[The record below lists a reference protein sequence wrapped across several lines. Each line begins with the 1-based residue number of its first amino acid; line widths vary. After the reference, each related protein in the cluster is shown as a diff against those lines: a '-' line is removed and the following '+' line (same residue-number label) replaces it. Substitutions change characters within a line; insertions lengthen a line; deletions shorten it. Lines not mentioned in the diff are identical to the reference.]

1 MAEQLAPPTPPMVLP
16 VPPGGKAKNRFTSVD
31 LGGKSVLD
39 LSDDEF
45 EQKVAQKIWKHGII
59 CVKGQDLSPGD
70 MKKLAERVGQPLLLP
85 AAFSFE
91 NRDPDHMEIV
101 RIGNIK
107 TDGRIV
113 SGVKAAEY
121 WHHDGN
127 FWGQPGCQIVNLLHA
142 KVIPPVGG
150 NTGFMDSSLA
160 LAELFKGEEKEKL
173 QKSSCLVSCRW
184 ISDFKNAKPE
194 DMLPDVTLPCVPLH
208 PKTHE
213 QCLYVPF
220 TPEGLKDETTG
231 KHWIANDDL
240 WTKIVDA
247 GYTYEHK
254 YEAGDILLWDNLQVM
269 HRSLGGYGDN
279 PRLLFRAQARYSAPA
294 TGKL

>member
-1 MAEQLAPPTPPMVLP
+1 VD
-16 VPPGGKAKNRFTSVD
+16 VD
-31 LGGKSVLD
+31 LGGRSVLE
-39 LSDDEF
+39 LSDADFAAE
-45 EQKVAQKIWKHGII
+45 VAHKIWKHGII
-59 CVKGQDLSPGD
+59 CVKRQDLEPAQ
-70 MKKLAERVGQPLLLP
+70 MKQLAQRVGEPLLLP

-91 NRDPDHMEIV
+91 NRDPDNLEIV

-107 TDGRIV
+107 TDGKIV
-113 SGVKAAEY
+113 SGVRAAEY

-160 LAELFKGEEKEKL
+160 LHELFDGEFKARLER
-173 QKSSCLVSCRW
+173 STTLVSCRW

-194 DMLPDVTLPCVPLH
+194 DMLPDVTLPCTPTH
-208 PKTHE
+208 PKTGME
-213 QCLYVPF
+213 CLYVPF
-220 TPEGLKDETTG
+220 TPEGLFDQET
-231 KHWIANDDL
+231 KEHWMANDDL
-240 WTKIVDA
+240 WNKIVEA

-269 HRSLGGYGDN
+269 HRSLGGYGDH
-279 PRLLFRAQARYSAPA
+279 PRLLYRAQARYSRSPS
-294 TGKL
+294 KL